1 MHTAVRLV
9 VLGSTTLGLTA
20 SAILAAPVANADPAD
35 TFVAA
40 FDTTRRAVAT
50 SGIDIIVISTSN
62 RARVLGNRPKGIP
75 ANTSVRMHYEANAQ
89 GDAYTSVRTVKG
101 KKLLG
106 AWGTNAAEG
115 SWATLSTF
123 YGGWPVPFAK
133 SRGLRTTTSI
143 TKLSERM
150 PALRLHASSL
160 DLALAQLVSPIADTP
175 FADEVGWDRRQ
186 LVELREPD
194 GTVVINAPRGV
205 GDGEAEDEC
214 TYGPYEIVIKAGLIR
229 GAKWK
234 RTCPDGEVS
243 SYVGTVAYESQ
254 VDGSPAP
261 RQTEPAAFALPG
273 QPPLNSWQ
281 QIANAANATAA
292 TQFASVSVVNR
303 RGMNDLNAGVI
314 RGLDFLDELMRYG
327 NVGMPQ
333 QMGGPVAGAAAFLI
347 NARLGQ
353 EYVLKTDLYEIDSLS
368 VIVGADGIITSITTV
383 TDDPPDNYVST
394 FTR

>member
-1 MHTAVRLV
+1 MRIAPRLII
-9 VLGSTTLGLTA
+9 LAGTTLSVTATALA
-20 SAILAAPVANADPAD
+20 SAPAATAGPAD

-40 FDTTRRAVAT
+40 FDATQRAAAT
-50 SGIDIIVISTSN
+50 SGVDIIVISTSN
-62 RARVLGNRPKGIP
+62 RARTLGNRPKGIP
-75 ANTSVRMHYEANAQ
+75 ANTSVRMHFEANPQ
-89 GDAYTSVRTVKG
+89 GDTYTSLRTVKG

-106 AWGTNAAEG
+106 AWGTNEAES

-143 TKLSERM
+143 TKLTDRM

-160 DLALAQLVSPIADTP
+160 GLALAQLVSPIADTP

-186 LVELREPD
+186 LGEVREPD
-194 GTVVINAPRGV
+194 GTVVITAPRGV

-243 SYVGTVAYESQ
+243 SYVGTVAYESK

-261 RQTEPAAFALPG
+261 RQTEPAAFALPS

-292 TQFASVSVVNR
+292 TQFASVSVVNQ
-303 RGMNDLNAGVI
+303 RGMNDANAGVI
-314 RGLDFLDELMRYG
+314 RGLDFVDELMRYG

-333 QMGGPVAGAAAFLI
+333 AMGGPVAGAMAYFI

-368 VIVGADGIITSITTV
+368 VIVGVDGVITSITTV
-383 TDDPPDNYVST
+383 TDAPPDKYVST